1 MSEAMARQLA
11 RLLAGSDEGELR
23 EIVRR
28 WKASAGTERERKQY
42 DELGSRLIELKGE
55 LERAPVPPT
64 EDELEAALTIM
75 LRLAATSGR

>member
-28 WKASAGTERERKQY
+28 WRTSAASERERKQY
-42 DELGSRLIELKGE
+42 DELGARLIELKGE
-55 LERAPVPPT
+55 LARAPVPPT
-64 EDELEAALTIM
+64 QDELEAALTMM
-75 LRLAATSGR
+75 LRLAATGGR